1 MTEGRRMPV
10 RTAEIQFDGIYA
22 GFTATVRTNPRYRTK
37 VDLSSGD
44 QERFLAALKAIVVKW
59 DFTDEDGAPIP
70 AGAPEDVPDDL
81 LAELVHRWGEA
92 VGEAAQLP
100 KS

>member
-1 MTEGRRMPV
+1 MAGKKMPV
-10 RTAEIQFDGIYA
+10 RTAEVAFDGIYA
-22 GFTATVRTNPRYRTK
+22 GYTAKVRTNPSYGTK
-37 VDLSSGD
+37 LDLSSGNR
-44 QERFLAALKAIVVKW
+44 ERFEAALKAIVVSW
-59 DFTDEDGAPIP
+59 NFTDEAGEPIP

-81 LAELVHRWGEA
+81 LAELVRCWGEK